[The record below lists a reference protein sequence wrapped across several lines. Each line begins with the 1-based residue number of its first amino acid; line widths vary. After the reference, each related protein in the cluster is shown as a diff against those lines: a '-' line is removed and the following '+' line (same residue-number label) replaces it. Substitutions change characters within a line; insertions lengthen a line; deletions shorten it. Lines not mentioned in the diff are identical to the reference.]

1 MDDVY
6 SDQISRIR
14 EHTLKEDEKLAE
26 VIKTIDQASQVIGA
40 LADNSEKIGGVA
52 NKIDA
57 IARQTNLLAL
67 NATIEA
73 ARAGEAGKG
82 FAVVA
87 NEVKELS
94 RDTSNAT
101 ADIHAVI
108 EEVRTETNDAIK
120 IMAKVVQDIKEVEE
134 LSAKITIAVDE

>member
-26 VIKTIDQASQVIGA
+26 VMRTIDQASQVIGA

-120 IMAKVVQDIKEVEE
+120 IMARVYQNKCVNGIF
-134 LSAKITIAVDE
+134 

>member
-26 VIKTIDQASQVIGA
+26 VMRTIDQASQVIGA

>member
-1 MDDVY
+1 M
-6 SDQISRIR
+6 DQIGRIR
-14 EHTLKEDEKLAE
+14 EYTIAEDEKLAKAIE
-26 VIKTIDQASQVIGA
+26 TIDRASQIIGA
-40 LADNSEKIGGVA
+40 LGDNSEKIAGVA
-52 NKIDA
+52 LEIER

-94 RDTSNAT
+94 RETSKST

-108 EEVRTETNDAIK
+108 EEVRVETDEAIG
-120 IMAKVVQDIKEVEE
+120 IIAEVVQDIKAVEE
-134 LSAKITIAVDE
+134 LSTKITHEVGL